1 MGTIALKS
9 FLEEGK
15 RRAGRCVS
23 KIRRKRIE
31 VKICRV
37 TDLDLRNHQ
46 FAPLASFFKYRIVTN
61 TIGPPDRA
69 GF

>member
-1 MGTIALKS
+1 MGSIALKS
-9 FLEEGK
+9 FLEEEK

-46 FAPLASFFKYRIVTN
+46 FAPLASFFK
-61 TIGPPDRA
+61 
-69 GF
+69 